1 MYVLSMLGS
10 FRSDLALGKKFYFVF
25 IEILWTCLEVYFRR
39 ILIFILRVFT
49 VSRISYKQRNEKRT
63 ANCIPKTD
71 CQYNNIIKSDY
82 IGTLDDFFKNTDTDF
97 GF

>member
-25 IEILWTCLEVYFRR
+25 IKILWTCLEVYFRR

-49 VSRISYKQRNEKRT
+49 VSKIPFEQKKEKRT

-71 CQYNNIIKSDY
+71 CQFNNLIKSDY
-82 IGTLDDFFKNTDTDF
+82 IGTFDDFF
-97 GF
+97 